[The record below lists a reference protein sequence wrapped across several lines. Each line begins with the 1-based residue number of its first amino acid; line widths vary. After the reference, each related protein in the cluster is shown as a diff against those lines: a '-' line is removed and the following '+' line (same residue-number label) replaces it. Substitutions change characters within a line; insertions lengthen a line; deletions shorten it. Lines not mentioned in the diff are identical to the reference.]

1 MRAGEIYRNK
11 FEPSIRV
18 EILWVK
24 GDLCE
29 WMPADEYSMLELMAY
44 QAEWGECTIKELLEL
59 YENEEWL

>member
-18 EILWVK
+18 EILWVR

-29 WMPADEYSMLELMAY
+29 WTPADEYSLMAY
-44 QAEWGECTIKELLEL
+44 QAGWGECTIKELLEL